1 MREGGGGEREEEERG
16 REGGRREW
24 GREGGEGGREWGR
37 MIHKLIMDVLQ
48 RRKYFATI
56 NYSHLIRLS
65 SSHSHSCCG
74 HRCITCEKKGK
85 YMENIYCTVT
95 LWPGVGGAY
104 EIRKARAAAGS
115 IAHAMAGRP
124 PLCHIDIGHVT
135 PSFA

>member
-1 MREGGGGEREEEERG
+1 MSEGG
-16 REGGRREW
+16 REW

-74 HRCITCEKKGK
+74 HRCITCEKKANYNYRK
-85 YMENIYCTVT
+85 IFILNCCTVT

-104 EIRKARAAAGS
+104 EIRKARADAGS
-115 IAHAMAGRP
+115 IAHAAPWPAGR
-124 PLCHIDIGHVT
+124 HYVISISVT